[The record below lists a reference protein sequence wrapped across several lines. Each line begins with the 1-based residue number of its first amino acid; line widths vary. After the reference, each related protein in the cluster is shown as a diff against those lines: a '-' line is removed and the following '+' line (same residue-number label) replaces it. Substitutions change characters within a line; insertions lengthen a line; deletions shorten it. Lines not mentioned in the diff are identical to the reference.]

1 MYIEH
6 NCERFYISRAYWVH
20 SFGYTIYEFA
30 NKYGD
35 TVEIEVLVNESLED
49 KVDIYV
55 EEE

>member
-49 KVDIYV
+49 KVEVYM